1 VATSVKA
8 VVEAFE
14 LLYTSL
20 HSREYRKSLNL
31 HECGEREL
39 LPIVRCFLLGYF
51 GKITPELARQLPGT
65 STGTGRIDF
74 CVDGVAVEF
83 AVRKP
88 LGSKSKLSAVT
99 NSTELKKLLKYDG
112 KALLV
117 LFDFSKDHFSD
128 EELERFRDLP
138 SLGHG
143 NHKYSAFN
151 VAYFYVK
158 SVKPSKSLG
167 CIRKTIRVK

>member
-1 VATSVKA
+1 MATTVKA

-20 HSREYRKSLNL
+20 HSRGYRKSLNL
-31 HECGEREL
+31 HGCGEREL
-39 LPIVRCFLLGYF
+39 LPVVRSFLLGYF
-51 GKITPELARQLPGT
+51 GEITPELMCQLPG
-65 STGTGRIDF
+65 SATGTGRIDF
-74 CVDGVAVEF
+74 CVGGVAVEF

-88 LGSKSKLSAVT
+88 MGSKSKLSAVT

-117 LFDFSKDHFSD
+117 LFDFSKDHF
-128 EELERFRDLP
+128 EEEQLERFRDWP
-138 SLGHG
+138 SLGQG

-158 SVKPSKSLG
+158 SVNPTKTLG
-167 CIRKTIRVK
+167 CIRKVIRVR